1 MCCFLWSTE
10 PIKRTRTG
18 EAPDT
23 DRKKWQLSPVW
34 ILTSAGVCVCVF
46 VYVTMSVYQ
55 LIFIFLSCKATTTK
69 SLFLVTGQQTNKKC
83 RVGRHFVLFCF
94 FVPVPLVLCTRPHFF
109 WEVKKF
115 KVG

>member
-1 MCCFLWSTE
+1 MAVVSCLDINISRC
-10 PIKRTRTG
+10 
-18 EAPDT
+18 
-23 DRKKWQLSPVW
+23 
-34 ILTSAGVCVCVF
+34 VCVCVC
-46 VYVTMSVYQ
+46 VCHYECVSVD
-55 LIFIFLSCKATTTK
+55 FFFLSCKATTTIK

-83 RVGRHFVLFCF
+83 RVGRHIVLFCF